1 MEKTI
6 NGYFVRIY
14 YLGARFQ
21 LRHCCET
28 TRSGPSLKNLAIIC
42 WFAGILAQNLSI
54 IENKINRVRGNLNYH
69 DKLCSVQ
76 LRLGLIMVSF
86 GKGMPKC
93 HI

>member
-1 MEKTI
+1 MDILSEFIIWVLDSSSGTVVRLLEVDPAEKMT
-6 NGYFVRIY
+6 
-14 YLGARFQ
+14 
-21 LRHCCET
+21 
-28 TRSGPSLKNLAIIC
+28 IIC